1 MIKDLC
7 LPYYYDII
15 LNCPSLDLGF
25 GHGEWGRFPLART
38 LTSTCAHRGGV
49 RNFDVGVKL

>member
-25 GHGEWGRFPLART
+25 GHGE
-38 LTSTCAHRGGV
+38 
-49 RNFDVGVKL
+49 